1 MTLRV
6 ILFLTLMVDLQYILF
21 LDFQKFFI
29 SSSSSRCDRAFF
41 LLLFLKN
48 RIPQKKQTK
57 KTTVI
62 GWTLKFVY
70 FFLKQSNWLF
80 QLVWTAAFFIQNSED
95 IHRSRKHYIRRNK
108 NKVDCNETGC
118 TITAHLFLS
127 ELQCTTLF

>member
-29 SSSSSRCDRAFF
+29 SSSSSRYDRAFF

-57 KTTVI
+57 ETTAI

-80 QLVWTAAFFIQNSED
+80 QLVWTVAIFIQNSED
-95 IHRSRKHYIRRNK
+95 IHRSRKYYIKRNK
-108 NKVDCNETGC
+108 NKVNCNEIGC
-118 TITAHLFLS
+118 IITAHLFLR